1 MNSSSSAFN
10 QTEKPSP
17 LLPPTS
23 RKTSSV
29 ISRQSSTRDGSSMQT
44 PAQSPLWKTYLL
56 FLAPMVLSNFLQSM
70 SGTVNSIYIGQML
83 GTQALAA
90 VSGMFPIIF
99 FFIALVIGLGAGA
112 GVLIGQAWGAR
123 ESHMVKAIAGATL
136 LLGVLIG
143 LVAAV
148 LGSVFARQALQGL
161 GTPADVLDDAVAYAR
176 VMMWTLPVVLVYVLF
191 TQLLRGVS
199 DTLSPMLALLL
210 STVVG
215 LALTPAFIRGWI
227 GLPQL
232 GIQSAAIAGLVGTLT
247 SMAWLSWRLIRKG
260 HPLAPDR
267 EFFAALRL
275 DGAILGKVLRIG
287 LPTGVQMIVLSLSE
301 LVILALVNQHGS
313 QATAAYG
320 AVTQIVNYVQF
331 PALSIAITASIL
343 GAQAIGAGRLER
355 MGPILRTGLW
365 INVCLTGGLI
375 LAGYL
380 LSHWLL
386 GLFLTEDSTRA
397 MAEHLLHIML
407 WSLLIFGFQAI
418 IGGIM
423 RASGTV
429 LVPVGVAIICVL
441 GVQLPAAY
449 WLDGQFGLQGVW
461 MAFPIAYL
469 GMLVLQTLYYTRVWK
484 HQKIERLV

>member
-1 MNSSSSAFN
+1 
-10 QTEKPSP
+10 
-17 LLPPTS
+17 
-23 RKTSSV
+23 
-29 ISRQSSTRDGSSMQT
+29 MQT
-44 PAQSPLWKTYLL
+44 PTTQRPLWQTYLL

-70 SGTVNSIYIGQML
+70 SGTINSIYIGQML

-90 VSGMFPIIF
+90 VSGMFPIVF

-123 ESHMVKAIAGATL
+123 EPQMVKAIAGTTL
-136 LLGVLIG
+136 LLGAMIG

-148 LGSVFARQALQGL
+148 VGSVLARPALQGL
-161 GTPADVLDDAVAYAR
+161 GTPADVLDDAVAYAH
-176 VMMWTLPVVLVYVLF
+176 VMMWTLPSLLVYVLF

-199 DTLSPMLALLL
+199 DTLSPLVALLV
-210 STVVG
+210 STCIG
-215 LALTPAFIRGWI
+215 LALTPALIRGWF
-227 GLPQL
+227 GLPQM
-232 GIQSAAIAGLVGTLT
+232 GIQSAAFAGLAGNL
-247 SMAWLSWRLIRKG
+247 SAMAWLAWRLIRKG

-267 EFFAALRL
+267 AFFAAMRL
-275 DGAILGKVLRIG
+275 NLEILGKVLRIG
-287 LPTGVQMIVLSLSE
+287 LPTGLQMVVLSLSE

-343 GAQAIGAGRLER
+343 GAQAIGAGRIER
-355 MGPILRTGLW
+355 IGLILRTGLL
-365 INVCLTGGLI
+365 INVWLTGGLVV
-375 LAGYL
+375 LGYL

-386 GLFLTEDSTRA
+386 GLFLTDPSTQA

-407 WSLLIFGFQAI
+407 WSLLVFGFQAV

-429 LVPVGVAIICVL
+429 MVPVAIAIVCVV
-441 GVQLPAAY
+441 GVQLPMAY
-449 WLDGQFGLQGVW
+449 VLDAQFGLQGVW
-461 MAFPIAYL
+461 MAFPLAYL
-469 GMLVLQTLYYTRVWK
+469 SMLALQTAYYTMVWQ

>member
-1 MNSSSSAFN
+1 
-10 QTEKPSP
+10 
-17 LLPPTS
+17 
-23 RKTSSV
+23 
-29 ISRQSSTRDGSSMQT
+29 MQT
-44 PAQSPLWKTYLL
+44 PATSKPLWQTYLL

-90 VSGMFPIIF
+90 VSGMFPIVF

-123 ESHMVKAIAGATL
+123 EAHMVKAIAGATL

-143 LVAAV
+143 LLAAV

-176 VMMWTLPVVLVYVLF
+176 VMMWTLPFVLVYVLF

-215 LALTPAFIRGWI
+215 LALTPAFIRGWL

-232 GIQSAAIAGLVGTLT
+232 GIQSAAFAGLAGTLT
-247 SMAWLSWRLIRKG
+247 AMAWLAWSLIRKG

-267 EFFAALRL
+267 EFFGALRL

-301 LVILALVNQHGS
+301 LVILTLVNQHGS

-343 GAQAIGAGRLER
+343 GAQAIGAGHLQRLAA
-355 MGPILRTGLW
+355 ILRTGLL

-375 LAGYL
+375 VLGYL

-407 WSLLIFGFQAI
+407 WSLLVFGFQAI

-429 LVPVGVAIICVL
+429 LVPVAIAIVCVV

-449 WLDGQFGLQGVW
+449 WLDGQYGLQGVW
-461 MAFPIAYL
+461 MAFPVAYL
-469 GMLVLQTLYYTRVWK
+469 GMLVLQTLYYKLVWQ

>member
-1 MNSSSSAFN
+1 
-10 QTEKPSP
+10 
-17 LLPPTS
+17 
-23 RKTSSV
+23 
-29 ISRQSSTRDGSSMQT
+29 MQT
-44 PAQSPLWKTYLL
+44 PGTRKPLWQTYLL

-90 VSGMFPIIF
+90 VSGMFPVIF

-123 ESHMVKAIAGATL
+123 EAHMVKAITGATL
-136 LLGVLIG
+136 LLGVMIG
-143 LVAAV
+143 LLAAV

-161 GTPADVLDDAVAYAR
+161 GTPADVLDDAVAYAH
-176 VMMWTLPVVLVYVLF
+176 VMMWILPSMLVFVLF

-199 DTLSPMLALLL
+199 DTVSPLLALMV
-210 STVVG
+210 STSVG
-215 LALTPAFIRGWI
+215 LALTPALIRGWF

-232 GIQSAAIAGLVGTLT
+232 GIQSAAFAGLAGNL
-247 SMAWLSWRLIRKG
+247 SAMAWLAWRLIRNN

-275 DGAILGKVLRIG
+275 DRAILGKVLRIG

-343 GAQAIGAGRLER
+343 GAQAIGAGQLQRLAA
-355 MGPILRTGLW
+355 ILRTGLL

-375 LAGYL
+375 VLGYL

-386 GLFLTEDSTRA
+386 GLFLTEESTRA

-407 WSLLIFGFQAI
+407 WSLLVFGFQAI

-429 LVPVGVAIICVL
+429 LVPVAIAIVCVV

-449 WLDGQFGLQGVW
+449 WLDGQYGLQGVW
-461 MAFPIAYL
+461 MAFPVAYL
-469 GMLVLQTLYYTRVWK
+469 GMLVLQTLYYKLVWQ

>member
-1 MNSSSSAFN
+1 
-10 QTEKPSP
+10 
-17 LLPPTS
+17 
-23 RKTSSV
+23 
-29 ISRQSSTRDGSSMQT
+29 MQT
-44 PAQSPLWKTYLL
+44 PSTIKPLWQTYLL

-90 VSGMFPIIF
+90 VSGMFPVIF

-123 ESHMVKAIAGATL
+123 EAHMVKAIAGATL

-143 LVAAV
+143 LLAAV

-161 GTPADVLDDAVAYAR
+161 GTPADVLDDAVAYAH
-176 VMMWTLPVVLVYVLF
+176 VMMWILPSMLVFVLF

-199 DTLSPMLALLL
+199 DTVSPLLALIV
-210 STVVG
+210 STSVG
-215 LALTPAFIRGWI
+215 LALTPALIRGWF

-232 GIQSAAIAGLVGTLT
+232 GIQSAAFAGLAGNLSAMTWL
-247 SMAWLSWRLIRKG
+247 AWQLIRKD

-267 EFFAALRL
+267 KFFAALRL
-275 DGAILGKVLRIG
+275 DAAILGKVLRIG

-343 GAQAIGAGRLER
+343 GAQAIGAGQLQRLAA
-355 MGPILRTGLW
+355 ILRTGLL

-375 LAGYL
+375 VLGYL

-397 MAEHLLHIML
+397 MAERLLHIML
-407 WSLLIFGFQAI
+407 WSLLVFGFQAI

-429 LVPVGVAIICVL
+429 LVPVIIAIVCVV

-449 WLDGQFGLQGVW
+449 WLDGQYGLQGVW
-461 MAFPIAYL
+461 MAFPVAYL
-469 GMLVLQTLYYTRVWK
+469 GMLVLQTLYYKLVWQ

>member
-1 MNSSSSAFN
+1 
-10 QTEKPSP
+10 
-17 LLPPTS
+17 
-23 RKTSSV
+23 
-29 ISRQSSTRDGSSMQT
+29 MQT
-44 PAQSPLWKTYLL
+44 PTTQHPLRKTYLL

-70 SGTVNSIYIGQML
+70 TGTVNSIYIGQML

-90 VSGMFPIIF
+90 VSGMFPIVF
-99 FFIALVIGLGAGA
+99 FFIALIIGLGSGA

-123 ESHMVKAIAGATL
+123 EPHLVKAIAATTL
-136 LLGVLIG
+136 LLGAIIG

-148 LGSVFARQALQGL
+148 LGSVFARAALQGL
-161 GTPADVLDDAVAYAR
+161 GTPADVLDDAVSYAH
-176 VMMWTLPVVLVYVLF
+176 VMMWIMPSLLVYVLF

-199 DTLSPMLALLL
+199 DTVSPLVALVV
-210 STVVG
+210 STCIG
-215 LALTPAFIRGWI
+215 LALTPALIRGWF
-227 GLPQL
+227 GLPMM
-232 GIQSAAIAGLVGTLT
+232 GIQSAAYAGLAGNL
-247 SMAWLSWRLIRKG
+247 SAMGWLAWRLIRKG

-267 EFFAALRL
+267 EMLAAMRL
-275 DGAILGKVLRIG
+275 DGVILGKVLRIG
-287 LPTGVQMIVLSLSE
+287 LPTGLQMVVLSLSE

-355 MGPILRTGLW
+355 LALILRTGLM
-365 INVCLTGGLI
+365 INVCLTGGLV
-375 LAGYL
+375 LLGYG

-386 GLFLTEDSTRA
+386 GLFLTDDSTRA
-397 MAEHLLHIML
+397 KAEHLLHIML
-407 WSLLIFGFQAI
+407 WSMLVFGFQAI

-429 LVPVGVAIICVL
+429 LVPMAVSIICVVL
-441 GVQLPAAY
+441 VQLPVAY
-449 WLDGQFGLQGVW
+449 VLDQQFGLQGVW
-461 MAFPIAYL
+461 MAFPVAYL
-469 GMLVLQTLYYTRVWK
+469 GMLVLQTLYYKWVWQ

>member
-1 MNSSSSAFN
+1 
-10 QTEKPSP
+10 
-17 LLPPTS
+17 
-23 RKTSSV
+23 
-29 ISRQSSTRDGSSMQT
+29 MQT
-44 PAQSPLWKTYLL
+44 PATTKPLWQTYLL

-70 SGTVNSIYIGQML
+70 SGTINSIYIGQML

-123 ESHMVKAIAGATL
+123 EAHMVKAIAGATL

-143 LVAAV
+143 LLAAV

-161 GTPADVLDDAVAYAR
+161 GTPADVLDDAVAYAH
-176 VMMWTLPVVLVYVLF
+176 VMMWILPSMLVFVLF

-199 DTLSPMLALLL
+199 DTVSPLLALIV
-210 STVVG
+210 STSVG
-215 LALTPAFIRGWI
+215 LALTPALIRGWF

-232 GIQSAAIAGLVGTLT
+232 GIQSAAFAGLAGNL
-247 SMAWLSWRLIRKG
+247 SAMAWLAWRLIRKN

-343 GAQAIGAGRLER
+343 GAQAIGAGQQQR
-355 MGPILRTGLW
+355 MGPILRTGLL

-375 LAGYL
+375 VLGYL

-386 GLFLTEDSTRA
+386 GLFLTEDSTRV

-407 WSLLIFGFQAI
+407 WSLLVFGFQAI

-429 LVPVGVAIICVL
+429 LVPVAIAIICVV

-449 WLDGQFGLQGVW
+449 WLDGQYGLQGVW
-461 MAFPIAYL
+461 MAFPVAYL
-469 GMLVLQTLYYTRVWK
+469 GMLVLQTLYYKLVWQ

>member
-1 MNSSSSAFN
+1 
-10 QTEKPSP
+10 
-17 LLPPTS
+17 
-23 RKTSSV
+23 
-29 ISRQSSTRDGSSMQT
+29 MQT

-215 LALTPAFIRGWI
+215 LALTPAFIRGWF
-227 GLPQL
+227 GLPQR
-232 GIQSAAIAGLVGTLT
+232 GIQSAAFAGLAGTLAA
-247 SMAWLSWRLIRKG
+247 MAWLSWSLIRKG

>member
-1 MNSSSSAFN
+1 
-10 QTEKPSP
+10 
-17 LLPPTS
+17 
-23 RKTSSV
+23 
-29 ISRQSSTRDGSSMQT
+29 MQT
-44 PAQSPLWKTYLL
+44 PAQNPLWKTYLL

-148 LGSVFARQALQGL
+148 SGSVFARQALQGL
-161 GTPADVLDDAVAYAR
+161 GTPADVLDDAVSYAR
-176 VMMWTLPVVLVYVLF
+176 VMMWTLPFVLVYVLF

-215 LALTPAFIRGWI
+215 LALTPAFIRGWL

-232 GIQSAAIAGLVGTLT
+232 GIQSAAFAGLAGTLVA
-247 SMAWLSWRLIRKG
+247 MAWLAWSLIRKG

-375 LAGYL
+375 VLGYL

-386 GLFLTEDSTRA
+386 GLFLTEESTRA

-429 LVPVGVAIICVL
+429 LVPVGVAIVCVL

-469 GMLVLQTLYYTRVWK
+469 GMLALQTLYYKRVWQ

>member
-1 MNSSSSAFN
+1 
-10 QTEKPSP
+10 
-17 LLPPTS
+17 
-23 RKTSSV
+23 
-29 ISRQSSTRDGSSMQT
+29 MQT
-44 PAQSPLWKTYLL
+44 PSTIKPLWQTYLL

-90 VSGMFPIIF
+90 VSGMFPVIF

-123 ESHMVKAIAGATL
+123 EAHMVKAIAGATL

-143 LVAAV
+143 LLAAV

-161 GTPADVLDDAVAYAR
+161 GTPADVLDDAVAYAH
-176 VMMWTLPVVLVYVLF
+176 VMMWILPSMLVFVLF

-199 DTLSPMLALLL
+199 DTVSPLLALIV
-210 STVVG
+210 STSVG
-215 LALTPAFIRGWI
+215 LALTPALIRGCF

-232 GIQSAAIAGLVGTLT
+232 GIQSAAFAGLAGNLSAMT
-247 SMAWLSWRLIRKG
+247 WLAWRLIRKD

-275 DGAILGKVLRIG
+275 DAAILGKVLRIG

-343 GAQAIGAGRLER
+343 GAQAIGAGQLQRLAA
-355 MGPILRTGLW
+355 ILRTGLL

-375 LAGYL
+375 VLGYL

-407 WSLLIFGFQAI
+407 WSLLVFGFQAI

-429 LVPVGVAIICVL
+429 LVPVIIAIVCVV

-449 WLDGQFGLQGVW
+449 WLDGQYGLQGVW
-461 MAFPIAYL
+461 MAFPVAYL
-469 GMLVLQTLYYTRVWK
+469 GMLVLQTLYYKLVWQ

>member
-1 MNSSSSAFN
+1 
-10 QTEKPSP
+10 
-17 LLPPTS
+17 
-23 RKTSSV
+23 
-29 ISRQSSTRDGSSMQT
+29 MQT
-44 PAQSPLWKTYLL
+44 PTAQHPLWKTYLL

-70 SGTVNSIYIGQML
+70 SGTINSIYIGQML

-90 VSGMFPIIF
+90 VSGMFPIVF

-123 ESHMVKAIAGATL
+123 EPHLVKTIAGTTL
-136 LLGVLIG
+136 LLGAIIG
-143 LVAAV
+143 LTAAV
-148 LGSVFARQALQGL
+148 LGSVFARPALQGL
-161 GTPADVLDDAVAYAR
+161 GTPADVLDDAVSYAH
-176 VMMWTLPVVLVYVLF
+176 VMMWIMPSLLVYVLF

-199 DTLSPMLALLL
+199 DTVSPLIALVV
-210 STVVG
+210 STCIG
-215 LALTPAFIRGWI
+215 LALTPALIRGWF
-227 GLPQL
+227 GLPML
-232 GIQSAAIAGLVGTLT
+232 GIQSAAYAGLVGNL
-247 SMAWLSWRLIRKG
+247 SAMAWLAWRLISKG

-267 EFFAALRL
+267 EMFAAMRNT
-275 DGAILGKVLRIG
+275 
-287 LPTGVQMIVLSLSE
+287 LPTGLQMVVLSVSE

-343 GAQAIGAGRLER
+343 GAQAIGAGRIER
-355 MGPILRTGLW
+355 IGPILRTGLL
-365 INVCLTGGLI
+365 INVCLTGGLV
-375 LAGYL
+375 LLGYL

-386 GLFLTEDSTRA
+386 GLFLTEDATQA

-407 WSLLIFGFQAI
+407 WSLLVFGFQAI

-429 LVPVGVAIICVL
+429 LVPMAISIVCVL
-441 GVQLPAAY
+441 GVQLPVAY
-449 WLDGQFGLQGVW
+449 VLDGQFGLQGVW
-461 MAFPIAYL
+461 MAFPVAYL
-469 GMLVLQTLYYTRVWK
+469 GMLVLQTLYYKLVWQ

>member
-1 MNSSSSAFN
+1 
-10 QTEKPSP
+10 
-17 LLPPTS
+17 
-23 RKTSSV
+23 
-29 ISRQSSTRDGSSMQT
+29 MQT
-44 PAQSPLWKTYLL
+44 PATSKPLWQTYLL

-90 VSGMFPIIF
+90 VSGMFPVIF

-123 ESHMVKAIAGATL
+123 EAHMVKAITGATL
-136 LLGVLIG
+136 LLGVMIG
-143 LVAAV
+143 LLAAV

-161 GTPADVLDDAVAYAR
+161 GTPADVLDDAVAYAH
-176 VMMWTLPVVLVYVLF
+176 VMMWILPSMLVFVLF

-199 DTLSPMLALLL
+199 DTVSPLLALMV
-210 STVVG
+210 STSVG
-215 LALTPAFIRGWI
+215 LALTPALIRGWF

-232 GIQSAAIAGLVGTLT
+232 GIQSAAFAGLAGNL
-247 SMAWLSWRLIRKG
+247 SAMAWLAWRLIRNN

-275 DGAILGKVLRIG
+275 DRAILGKVLRIG

-343 GAQAIGAGRLER
+343 GAQAIGAGQLQRLAA
-355 MGPILRTGLW
+355 ILRTGLL

-375 LAGYL
+375 VLGYL

-386 GLFLTEDSTRA
+386 GLFLTEESTRA

-407 WSLLIFGFQAI
+407 WSLLVFGFQAI

-429 LVPVGVAIICVL
+429 LVPVAIAIVCVV

-449 WLDGQFGLQGVW
+449 WLDGQYGLQGVW
-461 MAFPIAYL
+461 MAFPVAYL
-469 GMLVLQTLYYTRVWK
+469 GMLVLQTLYYKLVWQ

>member
-1 MNSSSSAFN
+1 
-10 QTEKPSP
+10 
-17 LLPPTS
+17 
-23 RKTSSV
+23 
-29 ISRQSSTRDGSSMQT
+29 MQT
-44 PAQSPLWKTYLL
+44 PAHSALWKTYLL

-247 SMAWLSWRLIRKG
+247 SLAWLSWRLIRKG

-355 MGPILRTGLW
+355 MGSILRTGLW

-375 LAGYL
+375 LSGYL

>member
-1 MNSSSSAFN
+1 MQSATFP
-10 QTEKPSP
+10 K
-17 LLPPTS
+17 
-23 RKTSSV
+23 
-29 ISRQSSTRDGSSMQT
+29 
-44 PAQSPLWKTYLL
+44 PLWQTYLL

-90 VSGMFPIIF
+90 VSGMFPIVF

-123 ESHMVKAIAGATL
+123 ETHRVKAIAGATL

-148 LGSVFARQALQGL
+148 LGTLFARQALTGL
-161 GTPADVLDDAVAYAR
+161 GTPADVLDDAVSYAR
-176 VMMWTLPVVLVYVLF
+176 VMLWILPSLLVFVLF

-199 DTLSPMLALLL
+199 DTLSPLLALIV
-210 STVVG
+210 STAVG
-215 LALTPAFIRGWI
+215 LALTPALIRGGF

-232 GIQSAAIAGLVGTLT
+232 GIQSAAYAGLAGNLAA
-247 SMAWLSWRLIRKG
+247 MAWLAWRLLRKG

-275 DGAILGKVLRIG
+275 DRVILGKVLRIG

-365 INVCLTGGLI
+365 INVCLTGSLI
-375 LAGYL
+375 VLGYL

-407 WSLLIFGFQAI
+407 WSLLVFGFQAI
-418 IGGIM
+418 VGGIM

-429 LVPVGVAIICVL
+429 LVPVAIAIFCVV

-461 MAFPIAYL
+461 MAFPVAYL
-469 GMLVLQTLYYTRVWK
+469 GMLALQTLYYKRVWQ

>member
-1 MNSSSSAFN
+1 MSN
-10 QTEKPSP
+10 
-17 LLPPTS
+17 
-23 RKTSSV
+23 
-29 ISRQSSTRDGSSMQT
+29 
-44 PAQSPLWKTYLL
+44 PAQRPLWQTYFL

-123 ESHMVKAIAGATL
+123 EAHMVKAISGATL

-143 LVAAV
+143 LAAAV
-148 LGSVFARQALQGL
+148 LGSVFARPALQGL
-161 GTPADVLDDAVAYAR
+161 GTPADVLDDAVAYAH
-176 VMMWTLPVVLVYVLF
+176 VMMWILPSMLVFVLF

-199 DTLSPMLALLL
+199 DTLSPLLALMV
-210 STVVG
+210 STGVG
-215 LALTPAFIRGWI
+215 LALTPALIRGWL
-227 GLPQL
+227 GLPQM
-232 GIQSAAIAGLVGTLT
+232 GIQSAAYAGLAGNLAA
-247 SMAWLSWRLIRKG
+247 MGWLAWRLIRKG

-355 MGPILRTGLW
+355 LGPILRTGLW
-365 INVCLTGGLI
+365 INVGLTGGLI
-375 LAGYL
+375 VLGYL
-380 LSHWLL
+380 ASHWLL
-386 GLFLTEDSTRA
+386 GLFLTEDATRA

-407 WSLLIFGFQAI
+407 WSLLVFGFQAI

-429 LVPVGVAIICVL
+429 LVPVGVAILCVV

-449 WLDGQFGLQGVW
+449 WLDGQYGLQGVW
-461 MAFPIAYL
+461 MAFPLAYL
-469 GMLVLQTLYYTRVWK
+469 GMLVLQTLYYRMVWQ